1 MRTFTAP
8 LFCAVLATTS
18 VHAAPPSA
26 PADARPAL
34 LQALDG
40 DWIMTGDVMGKP
52 VRYAMAATATLNAT
66 FTEMHMKDVQVPA
79 KYEARVFIGYD
90 QGSQAVIAHWM
101 DSFGAKYSIP
111 HATGKITDSTI
122 EFTFPYASAP
132 FRDTLRYHAETA
144 SWTFEIESAKPDGT
158 WKHFARYDI
167 RRPQ

>member
-1 MRTFTAP
+1 MRISATF
-8 LFCAVLATTS
+8 LFASVLATATA
-18 VHAAPPSA
+18 HAAPPPA

-34 LQALDG
+34 LKALDG
-40 DWIMTGDVMGKP
+40 DWVMTGDVMGKP
-52 VRYAMAATATLNAT
+52 VRYNMAATPALNGT

-101 DSFGAKYSIP
+101 DSFGAKSSIP
-111 HATGKITDSTI
+111 HATGKMTDHTI

-132 FRDTLRYHAETA
+132 FRDTLSYQPESA
-144 SWTFEIESAKPDGT
+144 SWTLEIESAKPDGT
-158 WKHFARYDI
+158 WKHFARYEI